1 MKKILLLLLCCIVT
15 LLPFC
20 TSYAEEGKELNIA
33 TNRYY
38 ELKELME
45 QFEQENGISIT
56 CEISV
61 DMMDTISTAY
71 VIKNPDVDLFIF
83 VSYDGLYTLKNMKYY
98 TPLTDSAIL
107 QDAFQHVYPALR
119 PVCTDDD
126 TLMSWIIDASPMGMM
141 VLTEYLDEWG
151 MKSPETFD
159 ELLDV
164 CNEILE
170 EGLLPEETGLLMQKY
185 TQSGMMDLFMK
196 YYIMTSLQEG
206 RRLDFTDETFLH
218 YVQRI
223 KDELPAEEAPR
234 MKIENIFMI
243 PGAAFTPSQ
252 AIRFVPR
259 IFPAQNSAV
268 ETYVTIAVVNPYGK
282 NQAAAIQFLEYCAT
296 HPDDSSY
303 FIYENMTDPIENPQV
318 VAQLDELAE
327 KIALLEQKADKER
340 ADEDTLRDLQEQYA
354 NLETRRYRSSA
365 EDIAYYQE
373 MAKSLYVSEG
383 SPLTYDDALQVLVQR
398 YLNGAFDAA
407 TFAKECQNHVE
418 MIYAEIGE

>member
-1 MKKILLLLLCCIVT
+1 MKKYVALMLIFLLGCNLSV
-15 LLPFC
+15 
-20 TSYAEEGKELNIA
+20 SRAEEKTLTIA
-33 TNRYY
+33 TNNYY
-38 ELKELME
+38 AMMETME
-45 QFEQENGISIT
+45 QFEQESGIAIT
-56 CEISV
+56 CNLSV

-71 VIKNPDVDLFIF
+71 VIKNPDVDLFLF
-83 VSYDGLYTLKNMKYY
+83 NTYDGLYTLKNMNYY
-98 TPLTDSAIL
+98 APLTDSEIL
-107 QDAFQHVYPALR
+107 QEAFAQVYPSLR
-119 PVCTDDD
+119 SVCMDGE
-126 TLMSWIIDASPMGMM
+126 TLMAWIVSASPMGMM

-303 FIYENMTDPIENPQV
+303 FIYENMTNPIENPQV

>member
-1 MKKILLLLLCCIVT
+1 MKKFLSLMLCAALT
-15 LLPFC
+15 LCAFAAH
-20 TSYAEEGKELNIA
+20 AENTELNIA
-33 TNRYY
+33 TNQYY
-38 ELKELME
+38 ALMERME
-45 QFEQENGISIT
+45 QFEQESGISIT
-56 CEISV
+56 CEKSV
-61 DMMDTISTAY
+61 DIMDTISTAY
-71 VIKNPDVDLFIF
+71 VIKNPDIDLFVF
-83 VSYDGLYTLKNMKYY
+83 TAYDGLYTLKNMKYY
-98 TPLTDSAIL
+98 APLTGSAIL

-126 TLMSWIIDASPMGMM
+126 TLMGLIIDASPMGMM

-223 KDELPAEEAPR
+223 KDELPAEE
-234 MKIENIFMI
+234 E
-243 PGAAFTPSQ
+243 
-252 AIRFVPR
+252 PR
-259 IFPAQNSAV
+259 IFPEQNSAV

-282 NQAAAIQFLEYCAT
+282 NQEAAIQFLEYCAT
-296 HPDDSSY
+296 HLTDGSY
-303 FIYENMTDPIENPQV
+303 FIYDNLTEPIENPSM

-340 ADEDTLRDLQEQYA
+340 ADEDTLRDLQDQYA
-354 NLETRRYRSSA
+354 NMEQWRYFSSA